1 MSNAEGTTALLAQQE
16 AREVKVDE
24 VERSLSPVGAGSNL
38 HALAEYWDRQE
49 GPRFKRLYKIWHLA
63 QKDQPRKVAL
73 DDNLRVAGQ
82 NEKELVVMVNPTH
95 SNFFMHY
102 DKVEDVVHFIIDGHA
117 AIVPNFWLKSFAKNF
132 RNIQAKEGH
141 AMPLPSTD
149 PGKPTL
155 GQDFRYRLRLLR
167 AMVTPL
173 RPKEEPQVTLDK
185 TIVEEL
191 AQIEAL
197 QRGPVGLIEEPR

>member
-1 MSNAEGTTALLAQQE
+1 VSAEGTAALLAQQE
-16 AREVKVDE
+16 SREVKADE

-38 HALAEYWDRQE
+38 HALAEYWAKEER
-49 GPRFKRLYKIWHLA
+49 PRFKRLYNIWHLA
-63 QKDQPRKVAL
+63 QKNQPRNVPL

-82 NEKELVVMVNPTH
+82 NEKELVVMVNPTN
-95 SNFFMHY
+95 SDFVMHY

-132 RNIQAKEGH
+132 RGIQAKEGH
-141 AMPLPSTD
+141 AMSLPPTD

-155 GQDFRYRLRLLR
+155 GQDFRYRLRLLK
-167 AMVTPL
+167 AMVSTL

-197 QRGPVGLIEEPR
+197 QGGPVGLIEEPR